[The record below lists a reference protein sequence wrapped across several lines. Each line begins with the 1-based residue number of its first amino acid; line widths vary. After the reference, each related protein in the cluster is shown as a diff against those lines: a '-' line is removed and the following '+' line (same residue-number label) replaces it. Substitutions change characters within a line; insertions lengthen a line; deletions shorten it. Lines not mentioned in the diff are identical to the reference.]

1 MNGKSTAAV
10 VVLEPSKLGPQHI
23 TLIEAYLV
31 ALRSLDLPARGVG
44 LVYAA
49 HPTSFA
55 ALSGDL
61 RAGLVHRPVDVI
73 DADARRWVAKAL
85 LEVRV
90 VASAIRRLGPR
101 DVLIV
106 TCVTAPALLILETL
120 SRLIGRR
127 RVVVVLHSEL
137 EALFDPTLRSPRSW
151 GFWSHRWSRLR
162 RRGSRLG
169 VAVIAGF
176 VRDALAGSGI
186 AALAPDQVE
195 VLTFPVGPTAVPAVT
210 ALTAVPA
217 ATPTAV
223 PANGLPRVAFIGY
236 KTRMKGFEIFVEA
249 ARRLATAGLVFDVV
263 GAGGIETIPA
273 GTRRPYGPGEFI
285 GEVGASAVAFFPYEQ
300 GYDASMSAAALDA
313 LSTGVH
319 LLATR
324 RGCFKAI
331 ERELGP
337 ETITLVDTV
346 DEAVERLADPAFIAR
361 AAAGKAERRERLA
374 EFGFG
379 MPATLRDFAR
389 LLDGFGLHAARA
401 GA

>member
-1 MNGKSTAAV
+1 MGVLV
-10 VVLEPSKLGPQHI
+10 VP
-23 TLIEAYLV
+23 LV
-31 ALRSLDLPARGVG
+31 A
-44 LVYAA
+44 AA
-49 HPTSFA
+49 P
-55 ALSGDL
+55 
-61 RAGLVHRPVDVI
+61 
-73 DADARRWVAKAL
+73 
-85 LEVRV
+85 
-90 VASAIRRLGPR
+90 PR
-101 DVLIV
+101 N
-106 TCVTAPALLILETL
+106 
-120 SRLIGRR
+120 
-127 RVVVVLHSEL
+127 
-137 EALFDPTLRSPRSW
+137 
-151 GFWSHRWSRLR
+151 
-162 RRGSRLG
+162 SRLG

-176 VRDALAGSGI
+176 VRDALARGGI

-223 PANGLPRVAFIGY
+223 PANGRPRVAFIGY

-249 ARRLATAGLVFDVV
+249 ARRLATVRGSIFDVV
-263 GAGGIETIPA
+263 GAGSA
-273 GTRRPYGPGEFI
+273 SRRSPPGPGGPYGPGGFI